1 MSSGNLLRKDVSD
14 FLSYKL
20 GWNKLRKIQKESIP
34 TILEGNNAILIAS
47 TASGKTEAALIPVLN
62 QMLKQ
67 KSEGFVCIYF
77 APLRALIND
86 IYWRVYEI
94 FTPFGFEVGRW
105 HGEVSSEEKRKVL
118 KECQIIITTPESIE
132 GLLDS
137 KKAQSLFGEL
147 RYVVIDEVHNFIEG
161 PRGAH
166 LACLN
171 ERLESISK
179 HELQRIAMSATVGN
193 PEVLEKWLRGSSL
206 REVKIINDSSS
217 RKKEIE
223 VYHCNELS
231 PEEYIKNELENELK
245 IKILVFGYSR
255 SEAEEFSNKLNQLGI
270 KAPVHHSS
278 VSKSLREIVEEE
290 FKKNTD
296 LRVVVATSTLELGIN
311 IGDVD
316 RVVFLDVPPSCSSFL
331 QRIGRSGRKRLFAKA
346 TIFLKENSLY
356 RMIGIIKMLERNTVE
371 GIYPTTF
378 FPQLLAHQII
388 GIVYSY
394 GKLTKTNI
402 ENLKSAY
409 PFEEISSETFK
420 SIIKF
425 LVDSDYL
432 IINSRGEAIPSGK
445 TFDILEI
452 GSEKMNHVVTFA
464 AKSQYLVVANG
475 VEIGYL
481 HPVFVHSLKD
491 LSDAK
496 DAAFILGGKVWKFVR
511 VDEKMKTVQ
520 VKRGEGKKIPSWIS
534 PGVETS
540 FDFSRAIFEGIL
552 DFRLPDYIKL
562 SPDSSDS
569 ILNLIDEEKGFLNNY
584 EDGYAFE
591 IKGKKT
597 SSIHIR
603 TFSGE
608 RSNTFIKYL
617 IFLTDF
623 EVKKIKVDWREISF
637 ESKSS
642 LNDIFSDLDEIVGMQ
657 KEEIINSIS
666 KYLLNSEKEMKKLY
680 STTGD
685 RLDKYMDKKLQA
697 EYLARY
703 LFNEKTVEILKSII
717 NREY

>member
-1 MSSGNLLRKDVSD
+1 MSSGNFLRKDVSD

-20 GWNKLRKIQKESIP
+20 GWNKLRKIQRESIP
-34 TILEGNNAILIAS
+34 IILEGKNVILIAS

-67 KSEGFVCIYF
+67 KSSGFVCIYF

-118 KECQIIITTPESIE
+118 KECQIVITTPESVE

-147 RYVVIDEVHNFIEG
+147 RYIVVDEVHNFIEG

-166 LACLN
+166 LSCLN

-179 HELQRIAMSATVGN
+179 YELQRIAMSATVGN
-193 PEVLEKWLRGSSL
+193 PSILKKWLQGSSL
-206 REVKIINDSSS
+206 RDIKIINDSSS

-223 VYHCNELS
+223 VFHRDEMT
-231 PEEYIKNELENELK
+231 PEEYIKNQLEEDHK

-255 SEAEEFSNKLNQLGI
+255 SEAEEFSNNLSNLGI
-270 KAPVHHSS
+270 QAPVHHSS

-290 FKKNTD
+290 FKKNTQ

-346 TIFLKENSLY
+346 TIFLKETSLY
-356 RMIGIIKMLERNTVE
+356 RMIGIIKMLEKNTVE
-371 GIYPTTF
+371 GIYPNVF
-378 FPQLLAHQII
+378 FPQLLAHQLI
-388 GIVYSY
+388 GIGYSY
-394 GKLTKTNI
+394 GKLSKTNI

-409 PFEEISSETFK
+409 PFKEISSETFK
-420 SIIKF
+420 EIIKF
-425 LVDSDYL
+425 LVDSGFL
-432 IINSRGEAIPSGK
+432 MINSSGEAVPSGK
-445 TFDILEI
+445 TFDLLEI
-452 GSEKMNHVVTFA
+452 GSEKMKHVVTFS
-464 AKSQYLVVANG
+464 AKSQYLVVSNG
-475 VEIGYL
+475 AEIGYL
-481 HPVFVHSLKD
+481 HPVFVHTMKD
-491 LSDAK
+491 FSDAK
-496 DAAFILGGKVWKFVR
+496 DTAFVLGGKVWNFVR
-511 VDEKMKTVQ
+511 VDEKMKIVE
-520 VKRGEGKKIPSWIS
+520 VKKGVGKKIPSWIS

-540 FDFSRAIFEGIL
+540 YDFSRAIYDGIK
-552 DFRLPDYIKL
+552 DFNIPDYIKI
-562 SPDSSDS
+562 SPDASDS
-569 ILNLIDEEKGFLNNY
+569 ILKLIEEEKSFLNNY
-584 EDGYAFE
+584 ENGYAFE

-597 SSIHIR
+597 SSVHIR

-617 IFLTDF
+617 IFSLGF
-623 EVKKIKVDWREISF
+623 QIKKIKIDWREISF
-637 ESKSS
+637 DSKAS
-642 LNDIFSDLDEIVGMQ
+642 LNELFSELDEMICM
-657 KEEIINSIS
+657 ERSEIILNVT
-666 KYLLNSEKEMKKLY
+666 KYLINSEKEMRKLY
-680 STTGD
+680 SSTGD
-685 RLDKYMDKKLQA
+685 RLDRYMEKKLQC
-697 EYLARY
+697 EYLSRY
-703 LFNEKTVEILKSII
+703 LFNPNTIEILKSII
-717 NREY
+717 DREY